1 MALEITDINYKAYLE
16 GDKPVVLDFWA
27 PWCGPCRVVSPIID
41 KLAEKYE
48 GKIIIGKCNVDENND
63 LPVKY
68 GVRNIPTVVFL
79 KGGVV
84 VDKQVGSAAQ
94 SVFEDKMNKL
104 L

>member
-16 GDKPVVLDFWA
+16 SDKPVVFDFWA

-79 KGGVV
+79 KDGVV
-84 VDKQVGSAAQ
+84 VDKQVGSASQ